1 MIGVSTD
8 DNEKGQE
15 EDNHSEPLLCICFIG
30 HIHINQNTFSGDS
43 ER

>member
-8 DNEKGQE
+8 DSEKRQE
-15 EDNHSEPLLCICFIG
+15 EENHSEPLTFFCFMG